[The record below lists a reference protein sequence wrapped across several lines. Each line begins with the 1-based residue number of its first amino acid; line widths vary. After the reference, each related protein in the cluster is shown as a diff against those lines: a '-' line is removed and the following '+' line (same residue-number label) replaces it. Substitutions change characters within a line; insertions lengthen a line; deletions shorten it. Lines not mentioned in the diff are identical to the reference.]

1 MLVRPDIS
9 DPDVR
14 RSLQPRTAPY
24 FILLSY
30 CRHVG
35 LQKQSVSCG
44 NWIARVRN
52 RDGGYKQHRL
62 GSTAQMR
69 FEEAVRYAEDWFARP
84 EIARIAAESYQLGS
98 KRSLSVCPIGSV
110 PTVASAMKNYL
121 EWKAIAATRS
131 HFETLVSLINYYI
144 VPNLAFIPLE
154 EFNGKHF
161 GDFCLQVIETP
172 PKRGREDPRTRSK
185 LRELSQEALRKRK
198 KTLNALV
205 SILRGA
211 FLLAWERGDL
221 ESDKPI
227 RCLRRLPN
235 VDRPRVVFLSRQ
247 QCQRLL
253 DACSVD
259 LRTLVQAALYT
270 GCRANELCK
279 MRVEDFD
286 ASGSAVFVSSLK
298 GVRQRYVFLPQEG
311 LRFFQSIA
319 GNRRP
324 SEILFRKANG
334 RIWGAEYK
342 SHFQKAR
349 GLSGLSDVVT
359 FHGLRHTYASQLIQ
373 GGASLLTVAE
383 QLGHRNVQTVS
394 TTYGHLCADQRK
406 EEVCRSFDS
415 LQCHSANNA
424 KAQARNS
431 VPVFKHCPDTS
442 WPLSNH
448 ARFSAPLLSRLLL
461 ANQVERFPKSAISVC
476 RVTITAPTQAS
487 LV

>member
-9 DPDVR
+9 DPTVR

-35 LQKQSVSCG
+35 FQKQSASGG
-44 NWIARVRN
+44 NWVARVRN

-62 GSTAQMR
+62 GLTHQMG
-69 FEEAVRYAEDWFARP
+69 FEEAVRNAEDWFAKP
-84 EIARIAAESYQLGS
+84 EIAAIAAEPYQLGS
-98 KRSLSVCPIGSV
+98 KRSLSICPIGSV
-110 PTVASAMKNYL
+110 PTVASAMQNYL

-154 EFNGKHF
+154 EFNGRHF
-161 GDFCLQVIETP
+161 GDFCLRVIETP

-185 LRELSQEALRKRK
+185 LPDLSQEALRKRK
-198 KTLNALV
+198 KTMNALV

-221 ESDKPI
+221 DSDKPI

-235 VDRPRVVFLSRQ
+235 VDRPRIVFLSRQ
-247 QCQRLL
+247 QCQKLL
-253 DACSVD
+253 DTCSDD
-259 LRTLVQAALYT
+259 LRILVQAALYT

-279 MRVEDFD
+279 MRVGDLD
-286 ASGSAVFVSSLK
+286 IGGCAVFVSSLK
-298 GVRQRYVFLPQEG
+298 GMRQRFVFLPPEG
-311 LRFFQSIA
+311 LEFFQSIA
-319 GNRRP
+319 GSRAP
-324 SEILFRKANG
+324 SENLFKRTNG
-334 RIWGAEYK
+334 GIWSSEYK

-349 GLSGLSDVVT
+349 KLSGLPNSVT

-394 TTYGHLCADQRK
+394 TTYGHLCAHQRE
-406 EEVCRSFDS
+406 EEVRRSFEAF
-415 LQCHSANNA
+415 QHNSATWA
-424 KAQARNS
+424 KPQVRNS
-431 VPVFKHCPDTS
+431 VPVFRHHQEIA
-442 WPLSNH
+442 WPSSNH
-448 ARFSAPLLSRLLL
+448 ARFSGPLLSRLRP
-461 ANQVERFPKSAISVC
+461 E
-476 RVTITAPTQAS
+476 
-487 LV
+487 

>member
-1 MLVRPDIS
+1 MIVRPDIS

-35 LQKQSVSCG
+35 FQKQSTSGG
-44 NWIARVRN
+44 NWVARVRN
-52 RDGGYKQHRL
+52 RDGGYKQHRV
-62 GSTAQMR
+62 GHTHQMS
-69 FEEAVRYAEDWFARP
+69 FEEAVRNAEDWFARSD
-84 EIARIAAESYQLGS
+84 IAIIAAEPYQLGS
-98 KRSLSVCPIGSV
+98 KRSLSICPIGSV

-121 EWKAIAATRS
+121 EWKAMAATRS

-144 VPNLAFIPLE
+144 VPNLALVLLE

-172 PKRGREDPRTRSK
+172 PKLGREDPRTRNK

-198 KTLNALV
+198 KTLNALI

-221 ESDKPI
+221 EGDKPI

-253 DACSVD
+253 DACSDD
-259 LRTLVQAALYT
+259 LRILVQAALYT

-279 MRVEDFD
+279 MRVEDLD
-286 ASGSAVFVSSLK
+286 QSGCAVFVSSLK
-298 GVRQRYVFLPQEG
+298 GVRQRFVFLPPEG
-311 LRFFQSIA
+311 LEFFRCIA
-319 GNRRP
+319 GNRPP
-324 SEILFRKANG
+324 SENLFSRASG

-349 GLSGLSDVVT
+349 KLSGLPNSIT

-383 QLGHRNVQTVS
+383 QLGHCNVQTVS
-394 TTYGHLCADQRK
+394 TTYGHLCAHQRE
-406 EEVCRSFDS
+406 EEVRRSFEA
-415 LQCHSANNA
+415 LQCTSANRI
-424 KAQARNS
+424 KPQARNS
-431 VPVFKHCPDTS
+431 VPVFRHHQEIA
-442 WPLSNH
+442 WPRSNH
-448 ARFSAPLLSRLLL
+448 ARYSGPLLSRLRP
-461 ANQVERFPKSAISVC
+461 E
-476 RVTITAPTQAS
+476 
-487 LV
+487 